1 VRPLQGT
8 TQLCA
13 TTFTDNPYP
22 FSSYAPE
29 KIKYAT
35 DRYINESRRVYRVLD
50 NHFKDSNTP
59 YLVGSKCTI
68 ADVSTIGWVNAAGWA
83 GVDIE
88 EFPNVKQ
95 WRDRM
100 MERPAILKGNDVPH
114 PSKMKEI
121 MGDEKKMDEYAA
133 ESRKWIMQGM
143 KGDEKK

>member
-1 VRPLQGT
+1 MPTHGT
-8 TQLCA
+8 TQTCQPEAADHALL
-13 TTFTDNPYP
+13 P
-22 FSSYAPE
+22 SSYAPE
-29 KIKYAT
+29 KIQYAI

-50 NHFKDSNTP
+50 NHFKDAGSP

-88 EFPNVKQ
+88 EFPNVKA

-100 MERPAILKGNDVPH
+100 MGRPAILKGNDVPH

-121 MGDEKKMDEYAA
+121 MGDKEKMDAYAA

>member
-1 VRPLQGT
+1 
-8 TQLCA
+8 
-13 TTFTDNPYP
+13 
-22 FSSYAPE
+22 
-29 KIKYAT
+29 
-35 DRYINESRRVYRVLD
+35 
-50 NHFKDSNTP
+50 
-59 YLVGSKCTI
+59 
-68 ADVSTIGWVNAAGWA
+68 
-83 GVDIE
+83 VDIE